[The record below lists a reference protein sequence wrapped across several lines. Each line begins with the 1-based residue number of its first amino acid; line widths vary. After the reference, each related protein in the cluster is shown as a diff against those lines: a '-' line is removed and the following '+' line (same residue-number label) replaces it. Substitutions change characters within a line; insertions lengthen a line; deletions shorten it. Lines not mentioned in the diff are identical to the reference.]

1 MPRYSADGLRHHPH
15 SFMNDSQTERIH
27 AALDRFE
34 IETPSWGFADTG
46 TRFGKFLQDAAAID
60 INDKLADAGQVH
72 AFTGFCPTVALH
84 VLWDFRPGQSAS
96 EVVQLGRKNGV
107 RIGAINPNLFQDQI
121 YKYGSL
127 CNRDPDVRAQ
137 AVKHLLESGE
147 LAKQT
152 GSRLISIWLGDGSN
166 YPGQSNIRW
175 RKRALAETLRPLH
188 ESLNPEQLM
197 LLEYKPFEPAFYHTD
212 LADWGM
218 AYVVA
223 KEIGAKAK
231 VLVDTGHH
239 YLSQNVEQIVA
250 WLLDTDML
258 GGFHFNDRR
267 YADDD
272 LTFGSID
279 PYQAFRIFH
288 EIHYFGWETSRALT
302 IPYMIDQSH
311 IDKPKIEAMIQ
322 TAVVAQELFARAAA
336 VDHEKLARHQERNE
350 QIDAE
355 ECIRQAFFA
364 DIRPLILEWRKARNL
379 PLDPL
384 AAFRESGYEKR
395 IASERKTRRAELG
408 ITASG
413 SYA

>member
-1 MPRYSADGLRHHPH
+1 MT
-15 SFMNDSQTERIH
+15 DSEVQKVH
-27 AALDRFE
+27 QALDNFQ

-60 INDKLADAGQVH
+60 IQDKLADAGQVH
-72 AFTGFCPTVALH
+72 AFTGFCPTVAVH
-84 VLWDFRPGQSAS
+84 VLWDFPENQSPS
-96 EVVQLGRKNGV
+96 EIAKLAQKYGV
-107 RIGAINPNLFQDQI
+107 RVGAINPNLFQDQI

-127 CNRDPDVRAQ
+127 CNRDEGVRAA
-137 AVKHLLESGE
+137 AVKHLLDSAE

-152 GSRLISIWLGDGSN
+152 GSQVVFIWLADGSN
-166 YPGQSNIRW
+166 YPGQANIRW
-175 RKRALAETLRPLH
+175 RKHALVETLRPLH
-188 ESLNPEQLM
+188 EALDPDQLM

-218 AYVVA
+218 AYVIA
-223 KEIGAKAK
+223 KEVGPKAR
-231 VLVDTGHH
+231 VAVDSGHH
-239 YLSQNVEQIVA
+239 YLSQNIEQIVA
-250 WLLDTDML
+250 WLLDTGML

-288 EIHYFGWETSRALT
+288 EILFFAWETEQVPR

-322 TAVVAQELFARAAA
+322 TAVISQELYAKAAL
-336 VDHEKLARHQERNE
+336 VDREKLAKHQEANE

-355 ECIRQAFFA
+355 ECLRSAFFA
-364 DIRPLILEWRKARNL
+364 DIRPAVVEWRRRHKL
-379 PLDPL
+379 PMDPL
-384 AAFRESGYEKR
+384 AAFRESGYEARVAK
-395 IASERKTRRAELG
+395 ERKARRVELG
-408 ITASG
+408 IVGSG

>member
-1 MPRYSADGLRHHPH
+1 MKVFPDDDFGNPPLL
-15 SFMNDSQTERIH
+15 MNDSQAQRIRT
-27 AALDRFE
+27 ALDRFE

-84 VLWDFRPGQSAS
+84 VLWDFKPGQSVS
-96 EVVQLGRKNGV
+96 EVVKSAQKQGIRV
-107 RIGAINPNLFQDQI
+107 GAINPNLFQDQI
-121 YKYGSL
+121 YKFGSL
-127 CNRDPDVRAQ
+127 CNRDPQIRAM

-152 GSRLISIWLGDGSN
+152 GSRFISIWLGDGSN
-166 YPGQSNIRW
+166 YPGQANIRW

-188 ESLNPEQLM
+188 ESLNPDQEI

-218 AYVVA
+218 SYVVA
-223 KEIGAKAK
+223 KEVGPKAR

-239 YLSQNVEQIVA
+239 YLSQNIEQIVA
-250 WLLDTDML
+250 WLLDTEML

-272 LTFGSID
+272 LTFASID

-288 EIHYFGWETSRALT
+288 EIHYFGWETGRVPV

-322 TAVVAQELFARAAA
+322 TAVIAQELYAKAAA
-336 VDHEKLARHQERNE
+336 VDHAKLASHQERNE

-355 ECIRQAFFA
+355 ECVRQAFFMN
-364 DIRPLILEWRKARNL
+364 IQPLILEWRKERNL

-395 IASERKTRRAELG
+395 AASERRARRAEFG
-408 ITASG
+408 ISASG

>member
-1 MPRYSADGLRHHPH
+1 MT
-15 SFMNDSQTERIH
+15 DSEVQKVH
-27 AALDRFE
+27 QALDNFQ

-60 INDKLADAGQVH
+60 IKDKLADAGQVH
-72 AFTGFCPTVALH
+72 AFTGCCPTVAVH
-84 VLWDFRPGQSAS
+84 VLLDFTENQSPTEIAK
-96 EVVQLGRKNGV
+96 LARKYGV

-127 CNRDPDVRAQ
+127 CNRDDSVRTA
-137 AVKHLLESGE
+137 AVKHLLDSAE
-147 LAKQT
+147 LSKQT
-152 GSRLISIWLGDGSN
+152 GSQVVFIWLADGSN
-166 YPGQSNIRW
+166 YPGQANIRW
-175 RKRALAETLRPLH
+175 RKHALVETLRPLH
-188 ESLNPEQLM
+188 EALNPDQLM

-218 AYVVA
+218 AYVIA
-223 KEIGAKAK
+223 KEVGPKAR
-231 VLVDTGHH
+231 VAVDSGHH
-239 YLSQNVEQIVA
+239 YISQNIEQIVA
-250 WLLDTDML
+250 WLLDTGML

-288 EIHYFGWETSRALT
+288 EILFFAWETGQVPR

-322 TAVVAQELFARAAA
+322 TAVIAQELYAKAAL
-336 VDHEKLARHQERNE
+336 VDHEKLAKHQEANE

-355 ECIRQAFFA
+355 ECLRSAFFA
-364 DIRPLILEWRKARNL
+364 DIRPAVLEWRQKEKIAV
-379 PLDPL
+379 DPL
-384 AAFRESGYEKR
+384 AAFRESGYESRVAK
-395 IASERKTRRAELG
+395 ERKARRLELG
-408 ITASG
+408 LVGSG

>member
-1 MPRYSADGLRHHPH
+1 MKI
-15 SFMNDSQTERIH
+15 DSDTQKVQQ
-27 AALDRFE
+27 ALDNFY

-72 AFTGFCPTVALH
+72 AYTGFCPSVAVH
-84 VLWDFRPGQSAS
+84 VLWDFSPNQDPS
-96 EVVQLGRKNGV
+96 EVVQLGEKYGV

-121 YKYGSL
+121 YKYGSI
-127 CNRDPDVRAQ
+127 CNRDQKVRAT
-137 AVKHLLESGE
+137 AIDHLSESVE
-147 LAKQT
+147 LATKV
-152 GSRLISIWLGDGSN
+152 GSRLISIWLADGSN
-166 YPGQSNIRW
+166 YPGQANIRW
-175 RKRALAETLRPLH
+175 RKSALIGALQQIH
-188 ESLNPEQLM
+188 ERLGSEQQM
-197 LLEYKPFEPAFYHTD
+197 LIEYKPFEPAFYHTD

-223 KEIGAKAK
+223 KEVGPKARA
-231 VLVDTGHH
+231 LVDTGHH
-239 YLSQNVEQIVA
+239 YASQNIEQIVA
-250 WLLDTDML
+250 WLLDTGML

-272 LTFGSID
+272 LTFAAID

-288 EIHYFGWETSRALT
+288 EILFFGWETGRSPQ

-322 TAVVAQELFARAAA
+322 TAVTAQELYAKAAL
-336 VDHEKLARHQERNE
+336 VDHEKLAGYQESDQ

-355 ECIRQAFFA
+355 ECVRQAFFT
-364 DIRPLILEWRKARNL
+364 DVRPAILEWRRHRKL
-379 PLDPL
+379 PPDPL
-384 AAFRESGYEKR
+384 AAFRESGYETR
-395 IASERKTRRAELG
+395 ASKERKARRAELG
-408 ITASG
+408 LTASG

>member
-1 MPRYSADGLRHHPH
+1 MT
-15 SFMNDSQTERIH
+15 DSEAQKIR
-27 AALDRFE
+27 AALDHFQ

-60 INDKLADAGQVH
+60 LNDKLADAGQVH
-72 AFTGFCPTVALH
+72 AFTGICPSVALH
-84 VLWDFRPGQSAS
+84 VLWDFKPDQSPS
-96 EVVQLGRKNGV
+96 EVTNLARKHGV
-107 RIGAINPNLFQDQI
+107 RVGAINPNLFQDQI

-127 CNRDPDVRAQ
+127 CNRDEAVRAL
-137 AVKHLLESGE
+137 AVKHLLASGE
-147 LAKQT
+147 LAKKT
-152 GSRLISIWLGDGSN
+152 GSRLISIWLADGSN
-166 YPGQSNIRW
+166 YPGQANIRW
-175 RKRALAETLRPLH
+175 RKRALVETLRPLH
-188 ESLNPEQLM
+188 AALDPDQQL

-218 AYVVA
+218 SYIIA
-223 KEIGAKAK
+223 KELGPRAK

-239 YLSQNVEQIVA
+239 YLSQNIEQIVA
-250 WLLDTDML
+250 WLLETEML

-288 EIHYFGWETSRALT
+288 EIQFFGWETGHLPS

-322 TAVVAQELFARAAA
+322 TAVTAQELNAKAAA
-336 VDHEKLARHQERNE
+336 VNHEKLARHQERNE
-350 QIDAE
+350 QVDAE
-355 ECIRQAFFA
+355 ECVRQAFFT
-364 DIRPLILEWRKARNL
+364 DVRPVILEWRRERNL
-379 PLDPL
+379 PEDPL
-384 AAFRESGYEKR
+384 GAFRKSGYETR
-395 IASERKTRRAELG
+395 ISAERKKRRAELG

>member
-1 MPRYSADGLRHHPH
+1 MT
-15 SFMNDSQTERIH
+15 DSEVQKVH
-27 AALDRFE
+27 QALDHFQ

-60 INDKLADAGQVH
+60 IKDKLADAGQVH
-72 AFTGFCPTVALH
+72 AFTGFCPTVAVH
-84 VLWDFRPGQSAS
+84 VLWDFPENQSPTEIAKLA
-96 EVVQLGRKNGV
+96 QKYGV
-107 RIGAINPNLFQDQI
+107 GIGAINPNLFQDQI

-127 CNRDPDVRAQ
+127 CNRDEEVRAA
-137 AVKHLLESGE
+137 AVKHLLDSAE

-152 GSRLISIWLGDGSN
+152 GSQVVFIWLADGSN
-166 YPGQSNIRW
+166 YPGQANIRW
-175 RKRALAETLRPLH
+175 RKHALVETLRLLH
-188 ESLNPEQLM
+188 EALNPDQLM

-218 AYVVA
+218 AYVIAREVGPKARVA
-223 KEIGAKAK
+223 
-231 VLVDTGHH
+231 VDSGHH
-239 YLSQNVEQIVA
+239 YLSQNIEQIVA
-250 WLLDTDML
+250 WLLDTGML

-288 EIHYFGWETSRALT
+288 EILFFAWETGQVPR

-322 TAVVAQELFARAAA
+322 TAVIAQELYAKAAL
-336 VDHEKLARHQERNE
+336 VDHEKLAKHQEANE

-355 ECIRQAFFA
+355 ECLRSAFFA
-364 DIRPLILEWRKARNL
+364 DIRPAVLEWRRKHKL
-379 PLDPL
+379 PTDPL
-384 AAFRESGYEKR
+384 ASFRESGYESRVAK
-395 IASERKTRRAELG
+395 ERKARRAELG
-408 ITASG
+408 IVGSG

>member
-1 MPRYSADGLRHHPH
+1 MT
-15 SFMNDSQTERIH
+15 DSQYSSAQI
-27 AALDRFE
+27 ALGQFQ

-60 INDKLADAGQVH
+60 IADKLADAGQVH
-72 AFTGFCPTVALH
+72 TFTGCCPSVAIH
-84 VLWDFRPGQSAS
+84 ILWDLRAGQPAS
-96 EVVQLGRKNGV
+96 EIVQLAHKNGV

-127 CNRDPDVRAQ
+127 CNRDAATRAT
-137 AVKHLLESGE
+137 AMKHLLDSAN
-147 LAKQT
+147 LAKET
-152 GSRLISIWLGDGSN
+152 ESKLVTIWLADGSN
-166 YPGQSNIRW
+166 YPGQANIRW

-188 ESLNPEQLM
+188 DALASDQQI

-218 AYVVA
+218 CYIVA
-223 KEIGAKAK
+223 KEVGPKAK

-239 YLSQNVEQIVA
+239 YLSQNIEQIVA
-250 WLLDTDML
+250 WLLETEML

-288 EIHYFGWETSRALT
+288 EIHFYGWETGHQPS

-311 IDKPKIEAMIQ
+311 IDKSKIEAMIQ
-322 TAVVAQELFARAAA
+322 TAVAAQELYVKAAI
-336 VDHEKLARHQERNE
+336 VDHKKLAHHQEMNE

-355 ECIRQAFFA
+355 ECLRHAFFT
-364 DIRPLILEWRKARNL
+364 DVRPVILEWRKQKNL
-379 PLDPL
+379 PMDPL
-384 AAFRESGYEKR
+384 RAFRESGYENKV
-395 IASERKTRRAELG
+395 AKERKNRRAELG
-408 ITASG
+408 IMSSG

>member
-1 MPRYSADGLRHHPH
+1 M
-15 SFMNDSQTERIH
+15 MTDSEIQKIQ
-27 AALDRFE
+27 AALDQFR

-72 AFTGFCPTVALH
+72 AFTGCCPSVALH
-84 VLWDFRPGQSAS
+84 VLWDFSADKGPA
-96 EVVQLGRKNGV
+96 EILQLARKYGV
-107 RIGAINPNLFQDQI
+107 RVGAINPNLFQDQI
-121 YKYGSL
+121 YKYGSI
-127 CNRDPDVRAQ
+127 CNRDETVRDA
-137 AVKHLLESGE
+137 AVKHLLDSAE

-152 GSRLISIWLGDGSN
+152 GSQVVFIWLADGSN
-166 YPGQSNIRW
+166 YPGQANIRW
-175 RKRALAETLRPLH
+175 RKRALVETLRPLH
-188 ESLNPEQLM
+188 EALNPDQLM

-218 AYVVA
+218 AYVIA
-223 KEIGAKAK
+223 KEVGPKAR
-231 VLVDTGHH
+231 VAVDSGHH
-239 YLSQNVEQIVA
+239 YLSQNIEQIVA
-250 WLLDTDML
+250 WLLDTGML

-288 EIHYFGWETSRALT
+288 EIHFFAWETGQQPQ

-322 TAVVAQELFARAAA
+322 TATTAQELYAKAAV

-350 QIDAE
+350 QVDAE
-355 ECIRQAFFA
+355 ECLRQAFFA
-364 DIRPLILEWRKARNL
+364 DVRPAILEWRRRQKL

-384 AAFRESGYEKR
+384 AAFRESGYESDAAK
-395 IASERKTRRAELG
+395 ERKARRIELG
-408 ITASG
+408 LTSSG

>member
-1 MPRYSADGLRHHPH
+1 M
-15 SFMNDSQTERIH
+15 MTDSEIQKIQ
-27 AALDRFE
+27 AALDDFR

-72 AFTGFCPTVALH
+72 AFTGCCPSVALH
-84 VLWDFRPGQSAS
+84 VLWDFSA
-96 EVVQLGRKNGV
+96 EKGPTEIVQLAQKYGV
-107 RIGAINPNLFQDQI
+107 RVGTINPNLFQDQI

-127 CNRDPDVRAQ
+127 CNRDETVRDA
-137 AVKHLLESGE
+137 AVKHLLDSAE

-152 GSRLISIWLGDGSN
+152 GSQVVFIWLADGSN
-166 YPGQSNIRW
+166 YPGQANIRW
-175 RKRALAETLRPLH
+175 RKRALVETLRPLH
-188 ESLNPEQLM
+188 EALNPDQLV

-218 AYVVA
+218 AYVIA
-223 KEIGAKAK
+223 KEVGPKAR
-231 VLVDTGHH
+231 VAVDNGHH
-239 YLSQNVEQIVA
+239 YLSQNIEQIVA
-250 WLLDTDML
+250 WLLDAGML

-288 EIHYFGWETSRALT
+288 EIHFFVWETGQQPQ

-322 TAVVAQELFARAAA
+322 TATTAQELYAKAAV

-350 QIDAE
+350 QVDAE
-355 ECIRQAFFA
+355 ECLRQAFSA
-364 DIRPLILEWRKARNL
+364 DVRPAILEWRRRQKL

-384 AAFRESGYEKR
+384 GAFRESGYEAR
-395 IASERKTRRAELG
+395 VGTERKNRRAELG
-408 ITASG
+408 LTGSG

>member
-1 MPRYSADGLRHHPH
+1 M
-15 SFMNDSQTERIH
+15 MTDSEIQKIQ
-27 AALDRFE
+27 AALDHFR

-72 AFTGFCPTVALH
+72 AFTGCCPSVALH
-84 VLWDFRPGQSAS
+84 VLWDFSTDKGPA
-96 EVVQLGRKNGV
+96 EIVQLARKYGV
-107 RIGAINPNLFQDQI
+107 RVGAINPNLFQDQI
-121 YKYGSL
+121 YKYGSI
-127 CNRDPDVRAQ
+127 CNRDETVRDA
-137 AVKHLLESGE
+137 AIKHLLDSAE

-152 GSRLISIWLGDGSN
+152 GSQVVFIWLADGSN
-166 YPGQSNIRW
+166 YPGQANIRW
-175 RKRALAETLRPLH
+175 RKRALVETLRPLH
-188 ESLNPEQLM
+188 EALNPDQLM

-218 AYVVA
+218 AYVIA
-223 KEIGAKAK
+223 KEVGPKAR
-231 VLVDTGHH
+231 VAVDSGHH
-239 YLSQNVEQIVA
+239 YLSQNIEQIVA
-250 WLLDTDML
+250 WLLDTGML

-288 EIHYFGWETSRALT
+288 EIHFFAWETGQQPQ

-322 TAVVAQELFARAAA
+322 TATTAQELYAKAA
-336 VDHEKLARHQERNE
+336 VVDFEKLARHQERNE
-350 QIDAE
+350 QVDAE
-355 ECIRQAFFA
+355 ECLRQAFFA
-364 DIRPLILEWRKARNL
+364 DVRPAILEWRRRQKL

-384 AAFRESGYEKR
+384 AAFRESGYESDAAK
-395 IASERKTRRAELG
+395 ERKARRIELG
-408 ITASG
+408 LTSSG